1 MTEPTSVQPKHTH
14 YVSLENGCIHPALT
28 SPAGYE
34 DEHTTEWRPATAAEI
49 QRYESTGG
57 QARTEAYTPVPLTA
71 DAARTAEAT
80 PSSLVLSDEAPAA
93 LGTELAPP
101 PPSGVQ
107 EAPLAAPVPPA
118 PIAPPTPPFRPE
130 G

>member
-34 DEHTTEWRPATAAEI
+34 DEHTTEWRPATQAEI
-49 QRYESTGG
+49 QRYLAGAAG
-57 QARTEAYTPVPLTA
+57 ADRTEAYQPVPLGI
-71 DAARTAEAT
+71 DPVRTEAAT
-80 PSSLVLSDEAPAA
+80 PSSLTLADDDDEGAQLGVQIVQPVAPV
-93 LGTELAPP
+93 APP
-101 PPSGVQ
+101 PP
-107 EAPLAAPVPPA
+107 AALNPAVPPA
-118 PIAPPTPPFRPE
+118 PPAPLPE